1 MKNIHKIV
9 LTGGPCAGKTTALR
23 SLQKHFSE
31 KGFRVLCVGETA
43 SDYLSGGMSPFN
55 MDNVTFQF
63 MITSTMIFK
72 ESMVQLAAETVP
84 EENVLIVC
92 DRGQMDNLAY
102 MTQDEFVRLQERMD
116 TNIVKMRDEYEAV
129 FHLETLA
136 KASPDLYEKNVNT
149 NAARYETAQDAI
161 DTDNKTLSAWV
172 GQPHLRIV
180 GGSVDFDTKI
190 NRLLNEVESF
200 IMGGLEIERKFLI
213 KKPDTEK
220 LKSMELC
227 ELIDIEQS
235 YFEDANG
242 SYRIRKRGQY
252 GHNIY
257 IRTQKQAVGGAVREE
272 IETRISEDEAIK
284 YMELPHTT
292 LHKTRACIAHGG
304 KYFELD
310 MYPYSDEYALLEIEL
325 LSEDEDFTL
334 PEFCEVVREVTDDK
348 RYSNHSIAQTH
359 KLDL

>member
-190 NRLLNEVESF
+190 NRLLNEV
-200 IMGGLEIERKFLI
+200 
-213 KKPDTEK
+213 P
-220 LKSMELC
+220 LC
-227 ELIDIEQS
+227 
-235 YFEDANG
+235 
-242 SYRIRKRGQY
+242 
-252 GHNIY
+252 
-257 IRTQKQAVGGAVREE
+257 
-272 IETRISEDEAIK
+272 
-284 YMELPHTT
+284 
-292 LHKTRACIAHGG
+292 C
-304 KYFELD
+304 
-310 MYPYSDEYALLEIEL
+310 
-325 LSEDEDFTL
+325 
-334 PEFCEVVREVTDDK
+334 
-348 RYSNHSIAQTH
+348 
-359 KLDL
+359 